1 MSDMA
6 GKTRPSLLKKTL
18 ENVETSDL
26 SNTDKKCIKQVFEAF
41 SEVVRCKD
49 CKHRETDA
57 CPMYH
62 EEYVDWDDDGYLE
75 TDIIIHDA
83 TEDNSFCSHGE
94 RNDGAK

>member
-1 MSDMA
+1 MA

-18 ENVETSDL
+18 KNVETSDL
-26 SNTDKKCIKQVFEAF
+26 SNTDKECIKNVFEAF
-41 SEVVRCKD
+41 SKVVRCKD

-62 EEYVDWDDDGYLE
+62 EEYIDWDDDGYWE
-75 TDIIIHDA
+75 TDLIIHDA
-83 TEDNSFCSHGE
+83 TKDNSFCSHGE